1 MNTQEILGRLNVIQV
16 EVSCPSG
23 AVSKTTVDRN
33 GNEVFTDGSV
43 RYMDRKYLRPFTA
56 ARQAAIRLCRDYGT
70 RFLGGW
76 AIPDE
81 SFPEVMKGLE
91 AIAIKFGDEKKQL
104 SGILPVHRVE
114 WEAKHPE
121 VLTYQAKFPTNLGII
136 EGISISAAA
145 YKIDPKPT
153 GLIGNAVTEAVAGFA
168 GKVLSEVAQEARDS
182 FSPDAQMASSKAKAG
197 LLRIASKL
205 DSLAFVDNT
214 LATVSGLIVETLNS
228 LPDGPLRGRDFVVYA
243 ALMKTLM
250 SPAEVVNVAQVMETE
265 GVGADVWT
273 GFAPVDTP
281 ATEPVQELFDSSSKD
296 AAATTENAEVPPSA
310 ADAAEPKSGKDV
322 KHELSGAQV
331 LPFPPVPPPA
341 PDYSTLVKVQPP
353 AQAPDVQAANWNW

>member
-43 RYMDRKYLRPFTA
+43 RYMDRRHLRPFTA

-76 AIPDE
+76 AVPDE
-81 SFPEVMKGLE
+81 SFQEVMKGLE
-91 AIAIKFGDEKKQL
+91 AIAMKFADEKKEL
-104 SGILPVHRVE
+104 SAILPGHREE

-121 VLTYQAKFPTNLGII
+121 VLAYRSKFPNDLGII

-153 GLIGNAVTEAVAGFA
+153 GLIGNAVSEAVAGFA
-168 GKVLSEVAQEARDS
+168 GKVLGEVAQEARDS

-205 DSLAFVDNT
+205 DSLAFVDST

-228 LPDGPLRGRDFVVYA
+228 LPEGPLRGRDFVVYA

-250 SPAEVVNVAQVMETE
+250 NPAEVVNVAQVMESE
-265 GVGADVWT
+265 GSGADVW
-273 GFAPVDTP
+273 GSFAPTDTP
-281 ATEPVQELFDSSSKD
+281 PATQELFGGPPASDPG
-296 AAATTENAEVPPSA
+296 AAAHGQDSPGNDVSTGAPSGGLIQGLSSVQILPFMPVPAPSPA
-310 ADAAEPKSGKDV
+310 PEFQTP
-322 KHELSGAQV
+322 AQV
-331 LPFPPVPPPA
+331 FPLAQTV
-341 PDYSTLVKVQPP
+341 P
-353 AQAPDVQAANWNW
+353 AQAENWNW